1 MTATEIRQQ
10 FLDFFE
16 QKGHKIVESA
26 PIVVKDDPTLKFTN
40 AGMNQFKDIFL
51 GNKKAKATR
60 VVDTQK
66 CLRVNGKHND
76 LEEVG
81 VDTYHHTMFEML
93 GNWSFGDY
101 FKEDAINWAWELLT
115 EVYKLDKDRLYVSV
129 FEGDEGDN
137 LGLDTEAKNLWL
149 KHVPESKIILGNK
162 KDNFWEMGDVGPCGP
177 CSEIHV
183 DLRSDAERAKVDGAT
198 LVNADHEQVIEIW
211 NLVFMQYNRVW
222 IPGGLRIHYDLIEE
236 LENSDIDSKEESKLI
251 EISRTKNTELHPLP
265 NQHVD
270 TGMGFERLVRAV
282 HSMQSNYDSDLFMD
296 SIHELEKI
304 SGKKYGKD
312 EQTDIAF
319 RVIADHLRAV
329 CFAIADGQLPD
340 NGGAGYVIRRILR
353 RAVRY
358 GYSFLGLEKPFM
370 HLLVPG
376 FVAKFEAVF
385 SGLGEQMNFLK
396 NVVEQEE
403 KSFLRTLK
411 RGIEI
416 FEKQYFDFHYTNGS
430 KKDHS
435 YKFEDYLS
443 LNNVKYDNVM
453 VIPKDWPSSVMNS
466 SSSHGWYIPSLDKVV
481 VRMWEFSEDLI
492 LDTEEEVDIRFLKT
506 NKNAG
511 CKLVL
516 LNDDPNFLEGKN
528 IIKEFGLEPG
538 AKFYITKLPGYFA
551 FELYDTFGF
560 PIDLTQLIAKEK
572 GIEVDIEGFKAALQ
586 QQKDRS
592 RADAKKESGDWIIVT
607 EDEKEEFVGYDYTET
622 DVRIT
627 RYREVESKGKKQ
639 YHLVFNLT
647 PFYAESGGQVGDK
660 GVIIGK
666 NTDEKLGINDT
677 QKENQLIIHLADK
690 IPQDLDQVFHAKVN
704 VDKRTA
710 TTLNHSATHLL
721 QAALREVLGDHVAQK
736 GSLVNEKHLR
746 FDFSHFQKVEKT
758 DLEKIETLVNEKIR
772 EAIALEEARNVP
784 FDEAVSKGAMALFG
798 EKYGDTVRVITF
810 DKDYSVELCG
820 GTHVSNTAQ
829 IGSLKIV
836 HESAVAAGVRRIEA
850 ITGTKA
856 DRYVKDKMDLL
867 ETLGAELGNPQD
879 ILKALQ
885 SLKNENAEIATK
897 LVEFENQQLGGLKDK
912 LLAGAKS
919 TNGVNAIVEIIP
931 INDAAQAKDLCF
943 QFKEELDNLFCV
955 LLADIGGK
963 PSISIM
969 ISDSLVQEKGWNA
982 GQLIREWA
990 KEVKGGG
997 GGQPFFAQA
1006 GGADVSGLSKVKELA
1021 EAFVAS

>member
-1 MTATEIRQQ
+1 MTVAEIRQQ

-16 QKGHKIVESA
+16 KRGHKIVASA
-26 PIVVKDDPTLKFTN
+26 PIVVKDDPTLMFTN

-51 GNKKAKATR
+51 GNKEPKATR

-66 CLRVNGKHND
+66 CLRVSGKHND

-129 FEGDEGDN
+129 FEGDKSDG

-149 KHVPESKIILGNK
+149 KHVSSSKIILGNK
-162 KDNFWEMGDVGPCGP
+162 KDNFWEMGEVGPCGP

-183 DLRSDAERAKVDGAT
+183 DLRSDEERAKVDGAS

-211 NLVFMQYNRVW
+211 NLVFMQYNRKAD
-222 IPGGLRIHYDLIEE
+222 G
-236 LENSDIDSKEESKLI
+236 S
-251 EISRTKNTELHPLP
+251 LHPLP

-282 HSMQSNYDSDLFMD
+282 HSMQSNYDSDLFMN

-304 SGKKYGKD
+304 SGKEYGID

-358 GYSFLGLEKPFM
+358 GYSFLGLEKPF
-370 HLLVPG
+370 LTDLVPG
-376 FVAKFEAVF
+376 FVSTFKEVF
-385 SGLGEQMNFLK
+385 PGLEEQGPFVK
-396 NVVEQEE
+396 KVVEQEE
-403 KSFLRTLK
+403 KSFLNTLNK
-411 RGIEI
+411 GL
-416 FEKQYFDFHYTNGS
+416 KLFDEFSSKG
-430 KKDHS
+430 KKDVS
-435 YKFEDYLS
+435 G
-443 LNNVKYDNVM
+443 
-453 VIPKDWPSSVMNS
+453 KD
-466 SSSHGWYIPSLDKVV
+466 
-481 VRMWEFSEDLI
+481 
-492 LDTEEEVDIRFLKT
+492 
-506 NKNAG
+506 
-511 CKLVL
+511 
-516 LNDDPNFLEGKN
+516 
-528 IIKEFGLEPG
+528 
-538 AKFYITKLPGYFA
+538 A

-560 PIDLTQLIAKEK
+560 PIDLTQLLAKEK
-572 GIEVDIEGFKAALQ
+572 GIEVDLDGFKAALQ

-592 RADAKKESGDWIIVT
+592 RADAKKESGDWIIAT

-622 DVRIT
+622 TVKIT
-627 RYREVESKGKKQ
+627 RYREVETKGKKQ
-639 YHLVFNLT
+639 YNLVFNLT

-660 GVIIGK
+660 GVLIG
-666 NTDEKLGINDT
+666 NDDEEKIGINDT
-677 QKENQLIIHLADK
+677 LKENQLIVHVADK
-690 IPQDLDQVFHAKVN
+690 LPSNLNQTFVAKVN
-704 VDKRTA
+704 AEKRTA

-746 FDFSHFQKVEKT
+746 FDFSHFQKVEKA
-758 DLEKIETLVNEKIR
+758 EIEQIENKVNAKIR
-772 EAIALEEARNVP
+772 EAVALEEARNVP

-820 GTHVSNTAQ
+820 GTHVRNTAH
-829 IGSLKIV
+829 IGSIKIV
-836 HESAVAAGVRRIEA
+836 HEGAVAAGVRRIEA
-850 ITGTKA
+850 ITGSKVDA
-856 DRYVKDKMDLL
+856 HIKDKMNLL
-867 ETLGAELGNPQD
+867 EELGTELGNPQD
-879 ILKALQ
+879 LVKALQ
-885 SLKNENAEIATK
+885 SLQKENTAVKEK
-897 LVEFENQQLGGLKDK
+897 LAAFENEQLGSLKENLK
-912 LLAGAKS
+912 AEAKEI
-919 TNGVNAIVEIIP
+919 NGVTAIVDIISV
-931 INDAAQAKDLCF
+931 NNAAQAKDLCF
-943 QFKEELDNLFCV
+943 QFKEEIESLFCV
-955 LLADIGGK
+955 LLADIDGK

-969 ISDSLVQEKGWNA
+969 ISDNLIKDKGWNA

-990 KEVKGGG
+990 REVKGGG

-1006 GGADVSGLSKVKELA
+1006 GGADSSGLPKVKELA
-1021 EAFVAS
+1021 TTFVNA

>member
-1 MTATEIRQQ
+1 MTVAEIRQQ

-16 QKGHKIVESA
+16 KRGHKIVASA
-26 PIVVKDDPTLKFTN
+26 PIVVKDDPTLMFTN

-51 GNKKAKATR
+51 GNKEPKATR

-66 CLRVNGKHND
+66 CLRVSGKHND

-129 FEGDEGDN
+129 FEGDKSDG

-149 KHVPESKIILGNK
+149 KHVSSSKIILGNK
-162 KDNFWEMGDVGPCGP
+162 KDNFWEMGEVGPCGP

-183 DLRSDAERAKVDGAT
+183 DLRSDEERAKVDGAS

-211 NLVFMQYNRVW
+211 NLVFMQYNRKAD
-222 IPGGLRIHYDLIEE
+222 G
-236 LENSDIDSKEESKLI
+236 S
-251 EISRTKNTELHPLP
+251 LHPLP

-282 HSMQSNYDSDLFMD
+282 HSMQSNYDSDLFMN

-304 SGKKYGKD
+304 SGKEYGID

-358 GYSFLGLEKPFM
+358 GYSFLGLEKPF
-370 HLLVPG
+370 LTDLVPG
-376 FVAKFEAVF
+376 FVSTFKEVF
-385 SGLGEQMNFLK
+385 PGLEEQGPFVK
-396 NVVEQEE
+396 KVVEQEE
-403 KSFLRTLK
+403 KSFLNTLNK
-411 RGIEI
+411 GL
-416 FEKQYFDFHYTNGS
+416 KLFDEFSSKG
-430 KKDHS
+430 KKDVS
-435 YKFEDYLS
+435 G
-443 LNNVKYDNVM
+443 
-453 VIPKDWPSSVMNS
+453 KD
-466 SSSHGWYIPSLDKVV
+466 
-481 VRMWEFSEDLI
+481 
-492 LDTEEEVDIRFLKT
+492 
-506 NKNAG
+506 
-511 CKLVL
+511 
-516 LNDDPNFLEGKN
+516 
-528 IIKEFGLEPG
+528 
-538 AKFYITKLPGYFA
+538 A

-560 PIDLTQLIAKEK
+560 PIDLTQLLAKEK
-572 GIEVDIEGFKAALQ
+572 GIEVDLDGFKAALQ

-607 EDEKEEFVGYDYTET
+607 DDEKEEFVGYDYTET
-622 DVRIT
+622 TVKIT
-627 RYREVESKGKKQ
+627 RYREVETKGKKQ
-639 YHLVFNLT
+639 YNLVFNLT

-660 GVIIGK
+660 GVLIG
-666 NTDEKLGINDT
+666 NDDEEKIGINDT
-677 QKENQLIIHLADK
+677 LKENQLIVHVADK
-690 IPQDLDQVFHAKVN
+690 LPRNLNQTFVAKVN
-704 VDKRTA
+704 AEKRTA

-746 FDFSHFQKVEKT
+746 FDFSHFQKVEKA
-758 DLEKIETLVNEKIR
+758 EIEQIENKVNAKIR
-772 EAIALEEARNVP
+772 EAVALEEARNVP

-820 GTHVSNTAQ
+820 GTHVRNTAH
-829 IGSLKIV
+829 IGSIKIV
-836 HESAVAAGVRRIEA
+836 HEGAVAAGVRRIEA
-850 ITGTKA
+850 ITGSKVDA
-856 DRYVKDKMDLL
+856 HIKDKMNLL
-867 ETLGAELGNPQD
+867 EELGTELGNPQD
-879 ILKALQ
+879 LVKALQ
-885 SLKNENAEIATK
+885 SLQKENTAVKEK
-897 LVEFENQQLGGLKDK
+897 LAAFENEQLGSLKENLK
-912 LLAGAKS
+912 AEAKEI
-919 TNGVNAIVEIIP
+919 NGVTAIVDIISV
-931 INDAAQAKDLCF
+931 NNAAQAKDLCF
-943 QFKEELDNLFCV
+943 QFKEEIESLFCV
-955 LLADIGGK
+955 LLADIDGK

-969 ISDSLVQEKGWNA
+969 ISDNLIKDKGWNA

-990 KEVKGGG
+990 REVKGGG

-1006 GGADVSGLSKVKELA
+1006 GGADSSGLPKVKELA
-1021 EAFVAS
+1021 TTFVNA